1 MQKRMTKLTTCAAN
15 EDNSPKLYGPENADV
30 TLVSWGSNKGSIL
43 QAIKD
48 HPNVN
53 FLHITWMSPFPVKA
67 VKTVLEKAKHVVD
80 VECNYSAALGG
91 LIRENTGI
99 EITDNLLKYD
109 GRPFFPEEI
118 SEKLDR
124 ILKG

>member
-1 MQKRMTKLTTCAAN
+1 
-15 EDNSPKLYGPENADV
+15 
-30 TLVSWGSNKGSIL
+30 
-43 QAIKD
+43 
-48 HPNVN
+48 
-53 FLHITWMSPFPVKA
+53 MSPFPAEA
-67 VKTVLEKAKHVVD
+67 VKTALEKAKHIVNI
-80 VECNYSAALGG
+80 ECNYSSSLGG

-118 SEKLDR
+118 SEKLES